1 MNDFTNNLK
10 VIFSKTGDSQL
21 QRCIYNN
28 GKINIDVN
36 LFDDELLEM
45 EFLTEIVYI
54 RKINQ
59 INPFNIGYF
68 NCIKLS
74 EVLEIENNHYTF
86 SGDFISIMKAQKN
99 KLNLALG
106 LNVSK
111 YSHMIIFSN
120 SEINLA
126 FIVSEK
132 DAYKC
137 DFK

>member
-10 VIFSKTGDSQL
+10 VFFSKTGDSQL
-21 QRCIYNN
+21 QKCIYNN
-28 GKINIDVN
+28 GKINIGVN
-36 LFDDELLEM
+36 LSNDELLEM

-59 INPFNIGYF
+59 INPFNIGYL

-74 EVLEIENNHYTF
+74 QVLDVENNHYTF

-106 LNVSK
+106 LNINK
-111 YSHMIIFSN
+111 YSHMITFSN

-126 FIVSEK
+126 FIISEK

-137 DFK
+137 NIK